1 MSLTNQLIT
10 LFLQIFDMMSIAYN
24 NVNQI
29 YRMFETCIL
38 DDTFSEIHIYNTL
51 SMDKKTILNNTHFDS
66 LLKLVFV
73 KYILMY
79 SVHDMY
85 KSLEDILTRMAVTI
99 EDPHLITEIVYFR
112 NGHKYRIFA
121 KKITDS
127 HEITD
132 LLKNPPM
139 HKKYLHATVSD
150 KINITEFVNEHI
162 SSFSENNQ
170 LTVSDLS
177 DIYWM
182 NKHHDEKILM
192 DCYIK
197 TITDDTIEEI
207 TFNFNDI
214 IVLI

>member
-10 LFLQIFDMMSIAYN
+10 LFLQIFDMMNIAYN
-24 NVNQI
+24 KVTEI

-51 SMDKKTILNNTHFDS
+51 SMDKKTILNNSHFDA
-66 LLKLVFV
+66 LLKLAFV
-73 KYILMY
+73 KYIVMY

-85 KSLEDILTRMAVTI
+85 KSLKAILTRMAVTI

-112 NGHKYRIFA
+112 NGQKYRIFA
-121 KKITDS
+121 KKITDCQ
-127 HEITD
+127 EITD
-132 LLKNPPM
+132 LLKKPPT

-150 KINITEFVNEHI
+150 KINLTEFVNEHI
-162 SSFSENNQ
+162 SSFSEKNQ

-192 DCYIK
+192 DCYVK
-197 TITDDTIEEI
+197 TITDDTLEEI